1 MKAYIRFLSAL
12 ILASLVISSCSSSML
27 VSSGSRDNKPLLFN
41 GEYQTKDLNELQIEG
56 AAVFGIPT
64 KSNNNKSSN
73 TGFIFTFNG
82 IELGRTRRILPI
94 MSLIGYSLLSQKAVQ
109 GILGPSPTS
118 DTLNTIISVKGKK
131 IFDFVSTY
139 IIGLPIAGMLNNF
152 TWSNA
157 ALSSASVNLQHR
169 LISENPDVDVFFYPK
184 YEVRQNSKLFTQD
197 AILKARVSGATLIH
211 K

>member
-12 ILASLVISSCSSSML
+12 ILASLVLSSCSSSML

-94 MSLIGYSLLSQKAVQ
+94 MSLIGYSFFSQTAVQ
-109 GILGPSPTS
+109 KLIGEKTKRVGLKDIKTGEYRVGFATSYIL
-118 DTLNTIISVKGKK
+118 
-131 IFDFVSTY
+131 
-139 IIGLPIAGMLNNF
+139 GLPIAGMLNNL

-157 ALSSASVNLQHR
+157 AVSGASATLQHR

-184 YEVRQNSKLFTQD
+184 YEVSQNSKLFTQD

>member
-1 MKAYIRFLSAL
+1 
-12 ILASLVISSCSSSML
+12 ML

-94 MSLIGYSLLSQKAVQ
+94 MSLIGYSFFSQTAVQ
-109 GILGPSPTS
+109 KLIGEKTKRVGLKDIKTGEYRVGFATSYIL
-118 DTLNTIISVKGKK
+118 
-131 IFDFVSTY
+131 
-139 IIGLPIAGMLNNF
+139 GLPIAGMLNNL

-157 ALSSASVNLQHR
+157 AVSGASATLQHR

-184 YEVRQNSKLFTQD
+184 YEVSQNSKLFTQD